1 MWLLNP
7 CFLFYVHMDCSEVE
21 NKDKQEIAFNFIEA
35 VSDNFIFMRAIQVE
49 VKQNFKKFYKHR

>member
-1 MWLLNP
+1 
-7 CFLFYVHMDCSEVE
+7 MDCSEVE

-49 VKQNFKKFYKHR
+49 FKQNFKKFYKHR